1 MLSSTQ
7 IFVEFLPRVRE
18 GNDLYSNPDR
28 LSQCFRSELYKIP
41 SSKKYA
47 FWRLSWTYWERNV
60 KSTFITFKQQFC
72 CLYYHLKS
80 CNRTYFNVFW
90 LFTTNGRR
98 ISAKN
103 KLFTKMSVDKIIAHK
118 YGGTCSINRGQFP
131 VCK

>member
-18 GNDLYSNPDR
+18 GNDLYSNPDG
-28 LSQCFRSELYKIP
+28 LSQCFRLELYKIP
-41 SSKKYA
+41 PSEST
-47 FWRLSWTYWERNV
+47 LSDGYRETYWERNV

-72 CLYYHLKS
+72 CRYYHLKS
-80 CNRTYFNVFW
+80 CNCTYFDVFW
-90 LFTTNGRR
+90 LFTTNSRR

-118 YGGTCSINRGQFP
+118 YEGTCSINRGQFP